1 MFMPSGV
8 AAAAGT
14 SPVQVLGA
22 TVTDIV
28 IDPSNA
34 LAGYRLN
41 SNGDEEIRIGAGAYA
56 FLSRWLLV
64 GVASDYEAQ
73 YTAVG
78 DATAPDPPNVWKSL
92 GANNTFEQSQT
103 VVGSSSST
111 GTIKIRRA
119 TDSTE
124 LAAAVLNIE
133 ATVDV

>member
-14 SPVQVLGA
+14 SPVQVQGA
-22 TVTDIV
+22 TVADVV

-41 SNGDEEIRIGAGAYA
+41 SNGDEEIRLGAGAYA

-92 GANNTFEQSQT
+92 GSNNTFEQSQT

-133 ATVDV
+133 ATVDP